1 MVNRKTLA
9 LVGTTLVL
17 VGLWFL
23 QAPTTLAE
31 EQPKQEWGQN
41 WGGMMSMMN
50 GNVADHMANAAQ
62 ACGSEEMANIMN
74 SPAMQEHMNSV
85 DMGQMMQLSPDEMV
99 KACDQVLEDAQ
110 VQNQ

>member
-1 MVNRKTLA
+1 MNRKTLA

-23 QAPTTLAE
+23 QAPTTLAQ
-31 EQPKQEWGQN
+31 EQPKQDWG
-41 WGGMMSMMN
+41 GIMGMMS
-50 GNVADHMANAAQ
+50 GNMADHTGNAAE
-62 ACGSEEMANIMN
+62 ACGSEEMLNTMN

-99 KACDQVLEDAQ
+99 KACDEVLENVQ
-110 VQNQ
+110 VQEQ

>member
-1 MVNRKTLA
+1 MNRKTLA

-31 EQPKQEWGQN
+31 EQPNQN
-41 WGGMMSMMN
+41 WAGMAGMMS
-50 GNVADHMANAAQ
+50 GNMADHMGNAAE
-62 ACGSEEMANIMN
+62 ACGSEEMLDAMN

-85 DMGQMMQLSPDEMV
+85 DMGQMMQLSPEEIV
-99 KACDQVLEDAQ
+99 KACDEVLEDAQ